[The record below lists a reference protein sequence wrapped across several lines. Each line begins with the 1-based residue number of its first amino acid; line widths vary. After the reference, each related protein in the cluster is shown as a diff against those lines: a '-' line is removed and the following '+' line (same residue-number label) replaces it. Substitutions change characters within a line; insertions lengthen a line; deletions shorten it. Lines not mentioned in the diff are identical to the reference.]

1 MSLARRVISVVVC
14 MLALFAA
21 SGGHWTVLQ
30 TIAWTRMLVEYSR
43 DASLVEAAR
52 ETFSGERPCAM
63 CKKIREGRQQE
74 ENRSPLPQWER
85 LPEFM
90 PDWERVTAPLP
101 PASTRHLTAFVP
113 NLFADFNATP
123 PKPVPRIA

>member
-1 MSLARRVISVVVC
+1 MSQARRVISVAVC
-14 MLALFAA
+14 LLALFAA

-30 TIAWTRMLVEYSR
+30 TIAWTRMLIEYSR
-43 DASLVEAAR
+43 DATLVEAAR

-63 CKKIREGRQQE
+63 CKKIREGRQHE

-85 LPEFM
+85 LPEFT
-90 PDWERVTAPLP
+90 PGWESVSAPLP

-113 NLFADFNATP
+113 NLFTDFTATP